1 MNDIFEKTLLQ
12 LAGNGETEAEFIP
25 LITSEEEKQMN
36 SQDFPDELPILPLR
50 NNVLFGLNPL
60 KYKDQ
65 DIIDLLEKLNLKKF
79 LKNISY
85 NLNTKIS
92 ENGLNV
98 SGGEIQRIGIAR
110 ALIYKPEFV
119 ILDEATS
126 GLDSKT
132 ESKIFEE
139 VLAFN
144 KTFLI
149 VTHNKN
155 LIKYCQKVIDLNN
168 K

>member
-1 MNDIFEKTLLQ
+1 MPQKIFLL
-12 LAGNGETEAEFIP
+12 ED
-25 LITSEEEKQMN
+25 SVK
-36 SQDFPDELPILPLR
+36 D
-50 NNVLFGLNPL
+50 NVLFGLNPL
-60 KYKDQ
+60 IYKNQ
-65 DIIDLLEKLNLKKF
+65 DIIKLLEKLNLKNF

-85 NLNTKIS
+85 NLNTIIS
-92 ENGLNV
+92 ENGFNV

-110 ALIYKPEFV
+110 ALIYNPEFI

-126 GLDSKT
+126 GLDSET

-139 VLAFN
+139 VLTIN

-155 LIKYCQKVIDLNN
+155 LIKYCQKVIDLN
-168 K
+168 KK